1 MASLKDLIVMG
12 PARFLDKLYG
22 NLEGNATSANKWS
35 TPRSFTIGKTA
46 RSVDGSINVAWTYNE
61 IGASVSNAWGAGTT
75 AGPTL
80 TTTVNGV
87 ASTAVAIPS
96 ASTSASGIVTTGEQS
111 FTGVKKFASIV
122 YANSGLYIGSNANGD
137 NNFITFYGTTGDGPG
152 SYNHTFIG
160 ENLYGGSEGSELVLF
175 KGNDID
181 NNGGGSPGPD
191 RIRHIAAR
199 HVFQTYDTALS
210 GGWTTICDSTAPA
223 TKLEIRPN
231 LIRAY
236 TTTSINTDTADYS
249 LNTNS
254 FICDSWVRTKGN
266 TGWYNETHQGGWYMT
281 DTTWIR
287 AYNDKPVYISNIST
301 AALYTA
307 GGVKALKGFTNEENG
322 VTTTINSYNSSW
334 THYQTN
340 SPSGHW
346 FNKSISVAGNIYAG
360 STYSDLVLTT
370 ANYSGYLDSRYLK
383 LAGGTMDGTAIIK
396 WADSGNWSNSNS
408 GVTFPVV
415 RGGLE
420 WYGQSDWVK
429 IFAEETGND
438 NLNLVCQFG
447 DDATPA
453 LIFRNK
459 DGTQVA
465 KIGVDGIITA
475 TTFSGSLSGNAS
487 TASILKGTTST
498 SVPLTQNS
506 AGYISYAYNINKD
519 STGNM
524 PHNNNANGV
533 LTINTHTGEY
543 QHQLGFS
550 SDGSVYHRST
560 NGGALTTSLA
570 WNKILT
576 TGNYTGT
583 LDSRYLKLAGG
594 TMAASAIIKFPASAG
609 TIATSDPMA
618 ITYGR
623 ISAYGTLYINANTD
637 NSGTE
642 YVVLTAGKGLSSSAS
657 DGLAVGTSTLTWQGS
672 TVLTSGNYSGHLD
685 DRYVNVSGDT
695 LNNGA
700 QISRAGK
707 SQSWVNG
714 RDGALIRTTSVDGY
728 SPIISMKTVNG
739 SWEFGTYNYSGWED
753 KITISYV
760 SDSNYP
766 SNNAASTYTISTSG
780 YFSGSCSYANSAGTL
795 SSALGVDKGGTGA
808 TTKLNAK
815 TNLGI
820 SYGTT
825 LPTSGMSEGDIFFK
839 IG

>member
-22 NLEGNATSANKWS
+22 NLEGNVTSANKWS

-46 RSVDGSINVAWTYNE
+46 RSVDGSVNVAWTYNE

-181 NNGGGSPGPD
+181 SNSGGSPGPD

-199 HVFQTYDTALS
+199 HLFQTYDVALS
-210 GGWTTICDSTAPA
+210 GSWTTICDSTTPV

-254 FICDSWVRTKGN
+254 FICDSWVRTKGD
-266 TGWYNETHQGGWYMT
+266 TGWYNETHGGGWYMS

-287 AYNDKPVYISNIST
+287 AYNNKKVYVANTNADAIYTSGGLKTLGGIQNIQ
-301 AALYTA
+301 
-307 GGVKALKGFTNEENG
+307 NG
-322 VTTTINSYNSSW
+322 VTWSIQNNNGSW
-334 THYQTN
+334 SHYSTDA
-340 SPSGHW
+340 PSGHW

-360 STYSDLVLTT
+360 SSYSDLVLTT
-370 ANYSGYLDSRYLK
+370 ANYSGYLDGRYLR
-383 LAGGTMDGTAIIK
+383 LAGGTMDGTATIR
-396 WADSGNWSNSNS
+396 WADSGNWTNGNS
-408 GVTFPVV
+408 GVTFPVI

-420 WYGQSDWVK
+420 WYGQSDWIK
-429 IFAEETGND
+429 IFSEETASD
-438 NLNLVCQFG
+438 QLNLICQFG
-447 DDATPA
+447 DDANPA
-453 LIFRNK
+453 LLFRNK

-465 KIGVDGIITA
+465 KIGADGIITA

-487 TASILKGTTST
+487 TASILKGTVST

-506 AGYISYAYNINKD
+506 AGYISYTYNINKD
-519 STGNM
+519 TTGNM
-524 PHNNNANGV
+524 PHASNANGV
-533 LTINTHTGEY
+533 LTINTHPGEY

-550 SDGSVYHRST
+550 SDGNVYHRSAH
-560 NGGALTTSLA
+560 GSALTTSLT

-594 TMAASAIIKFPASAG
+594 TMNASAVIKFPASAG
-609 TIATSDPMA
+609 TIATSDPMT

-623 ISAYGTLYINANTD
+623 ISAYGTLCINANTD

-642 YVVLTAGKGLSSSAS
+642 YVILTAGKGLSSSTS

-766 SNNAASTYTISTSG
+766 STNSASTYTISTGG

-825 LPTSGMSEGDIFFK
+825 LPSSASEGDIFFK